1 MGELGHTLGE
11 AYLCLLPLPVALLCG
26 TALLAAVPAAAAPSD
41 TVTLYVAPNGNDA
54 WSGTHPVPNRKHT
67 DGPLASLAGARD
79 ALRHLRAEG
88 RGFRNAVIKVRA
100 GTYTLKEP
108 FVLNAQDGAPDGHIV
123 YEGEGNQKP
132 IITGGRRITGWK
144 KGANGVWTAEI
155 PEVRAGT
162 WYFQSLWVNGERRP
176 RARTPNEGY
185 LHAAARAPEG
195 FDPRSAFVYRNDDI
209 KDWPDLQD
217 VNVIMFHNWEASRHR
232 IQSVDPAR
240 HLVQL
245 TGPAPWPLLEATDRY
260 IVENAPDALDAPG
273 EWYLNRH
280 TGVLSYIPKQGEDMR
295 RAVVI
300 APTIAQLVRIEG
312 NPDQGDFVQNVTF
325 RNLAFEYSDW
335 VLPHQG
341 YADPQAAV
349 SISPAVQV
357 DGARAITLDRLEVS
371 HVGGYGVGFLHAC
384 RDCSLTQ
391 SFIHDLGAG
400 GVKIGETSL
409 PQQTDLRTESC
420 RIENNFIHDGGNVYP
435 SGCGVLA
442 LQTSYNTIRHN
453 EISDFYY
460 TGVSVGWSWGY
471 APSSAHHNL
480 IADNHIHHLGFGVL
494 SDMGGIYTLGVAPGT
509 ILRHNRIHDVE
520 SFSYGGW
527 GIYPD
532 EGSTTLTIE
541 DNIVYNCKSASFHQH
556 YGRDNLIRN
565 NIWAF
570 GREYQLMR
578 TRNEDHRSFIFEHN
592 IVYYTQGD
600 LLGSN
605 WQGGPDKFTM
615 DYNVYW
621 NASGSPVTFQGAS
634 LSAWQAR
641 GLDQHSV
648 VADPL
653 FVNPSA
659 YDFRLKPTSPALAL
673 GFKPIRMEGFGLQG
687 PKEWVDLPLH
697 VPNRPWVVPKPQPP
711 KPITTRFD
719 DLPLGSAPLDM
730 HVYGEENGA
739 SIRVANRPDGLPGH
753 CLKFT
758 DAPGMRNAYDPHAF
772 YIPNYKE
779 GTATFTFDL
788 WYEPAAEMFV
798 EWRNNSS
805 PYAVGPSLYLHP
817 DGRLT
822 ANGRELMVVPPR
834 QWIHVVEV
842 CRLGKQ
848 SDARWSLTI
857 RVAGQAEHRFDDL
870 PCSPDFRTL
879 DWLGFSS
886 MATDTRVFYVNN
898 IHLTLA
904 SEGPK
909 PSGRPKH
916 GGTGNPTGS

>member
-1 MGELGHTLGE
+1 MGTFSQPLHE
-11 AYLCLLPLPVALLCG
+11 AFLCLLPVPVALLCA
-26 TALLAAVPAAAAPSD
+26 TVLCTAVPAATEPSG
-41 TVTLYVAPNGNDA
+41 TLVLYVAPNGSDD
-54 WSGTHPVPNRKHT
+54 WSGRLRLPNPRRT
-67 DGPLASLAGARD
+67 DGPLATLQGARD
-79 ALRHLRAEG
+79 AIRRI
-88 RGFRNAVIKVRA
+88 RTRNDAPQHIVVKVEA
-100 GTYTLKEP
+100 GTYSLKEP
-108 FVLNAQDGAPDGHIV
+108 FTLNSQDGEPQGSVV
-123 YEGEGNQKP
+123 YEGEGTHP
-132 IITGGRRITGWK
+132 PVLSGGRRITGWK
-144 KGANGVWTAEI
+144 KGTNGVWTAEI

-185 LHAAARAPEG
+185 LHAAARAPQG
-195 FDPRSAFVYRNDDI
+195 FDPRSAFIFRDEDI
-209 KDWPDLQD
+209 KNWPDLED

-232 IQSVDPAR
+232 IQSVDATH

-280 TGVLSYIPKQGEDMR
+280 TGTLSYIPKPGEDMHK
-295 RAVVI
+295 AVVV
-300 APTIAQLVRIEG
+300 APILTQLVRIEG
-312 NPDQGDFVQNVTF
+312 NPAQGEFVQNVTL
-325 RNLAFEYSDW
+325 RNLAFEYCDW
-335 VLPHQG
+335 VLPHEG

-349 SISPAVQV
+349 SIPPAVEV
-357 DGARAITLDRLEVS
+357 NGARSVGLELLEVS

-384 RDCSLTQ
+384 RDCALIQTY
-391 SFIHDLGAG
+391 IHDLGAG
-400 GVKIGETSL
+400 GVKLGETSL
-409 PQQTDLRTESC
+409 PQQEDLRTESC
-420 RIENNFIHDGGNVYP
+420 RVENNFIHDGGNVYP
-435 SGCGVLA
+435 SGCGILA

-480 IADNHIHHLGFGVL
+480 VADNHIHHIGFAVL

-509 ILRHNRIHDVE
+509 ILRHNKIHDVE

-541 DNIVYNCKSASFHQH
+541 DNVVYNCKSACFHQH

-570 GREYQLMR
+570 GREFQLMR
-578 TRNEDHRSFIFEHN
+578 TRNEDHRSFTFEHN

-605 WQGGPDKFTM
+605 WQGGPDKFSM

-621 NASGSPVTFQGAS
+621 NAAGKPVTFQGAS
-634 LSAWQAR
+634 LAAWQAR
-641 GLDQHSV
+641 GLDRHSV

-653 FVNPSA
+653 FVNAEA

-673 GFKPIRMEGFGLQG
+673 GFKPIRMNGFGLEG
-687 PKEWVDLPLH
+687 PKNWVTLPLR
-697 VPNRPWVVPKPQPP
+697 VRNRPWVVPKPQPP
-711 KPITTRFD
+711 QPIAE
-719 DLPLGSAPLDM
+719 DLDQLPVGSAPLDLRI
-730 HVYGEENGA
+730 YGEENGA
-739 SIRVANRPDGLPGH
+739 SIRVAPRPDGLQGH

-758 DAPGMRNAYDPHAF
+758 DAPGLRNAYDPHAF
-772 YIPNYKE
+772 YLPDYSE
-779 GTATFTFDL
+779 GTARFAFDL
-788 WYEPAAEMFV
+788 WFEPSAEMFV
-798 EWRNNSS
+798 EWRNNAS

-822 ANGRELMVVPPR
+822 ANGRDLLDVPPR
-834 QWIHVVEV
+834 HWIHVEET
-842 CRLGKQ
+842 CGLG
-848 SDARWSLTI
+848 SRAS
-857 RVAGQAEHRFDDL
+857 GQWTLKLQLEGRPPRIFTDL
-870 PCSPDFRTL
+870 PCSKAFRTL

-898 IHLTLA
+898 IRLTLLPA
-904 SEGPK
+904 GPK
-909 PSGRPKH
+909 NSFEGRRD
-916 GGTGNPTGS
+916 GTREPENS

>member
-1 MGELGHTLGE
+1 MSDL
-11 AYLCLLPLPVALLCG
+11 ARFLCDAQLSLFSIPWTLLC
-26 TALLAAVPAAAAPSD
+26 ASLLLAAVPAAAHPAG
-41 TVTLYVAPNGNDA
+41 TLVLYVSPAGRDGWSGRMPAPN
-54 WSGTHPVPNRKHT
+54 RERT
-67 DGPLASLAGARD
+67 DGPLATLAGARD
-79 ALRHLRAEG
+79 ALRRLRSEGRAEPHV
-88 RGFRNAVIKVRA
+88 VIKIRS
-100 GTYTLKEP
+100 GTYYLKEP
-108 FVLNAQDGAPDGHIV
+108 FTLTAEDGSADGSV
-123 YEGEGNQKP
+123 TYEGEGSQP
-132 IITGGRRITGWK
+132 PVFIGGRRITGWK
-144 KGANGVWTAEI
+144 KGANGIWTAQI
-155 PEVRAGT
+155 PEVRAGA

-185 LHAAARAPEG
+185 LHAAARAPAG
-195 FDPRSAFVYRNDDI
+195 FDARSAFIYRDDDI
-209 KDWPDLQD
+209 KNWPDLED

-232 IQSVDPAR
+232 IQSVDASR

-273 EWYLNRH
+273 EWYLDRH
-280 TGVLSYIPKQGEDMR
+280 TGVLSYIPKPGEDMHK
-295 RAVVI
+295 AVVI
-300 APTIAQLVRIEG
+300 APVLTQLVRIEG
-312 NPDQGDFVQNVTF
+312 DAEHGGFVQNLSLKH
-325 RNLAFEYSDW
+325 LAFEYCDW
-335 VLPHQG
+335 TLPHQG

-349 SISPAVQV
+349 SIPPAIEVN
-357 DGARAITLDRLEVS
+357 GARSVSLDRLEVA

-384 RDCSLTQ
+384 KDCALTQ
-391 SFIHDLGAG
+391 SFVHDQGAG
-400 GVKIGETSL
+400 GVKIGETGL
-409 PQQTDLRTESC
+409 PQQEELRTENC
-420 RIENNFIHDGGNVYP
+420 RVVNDFIHDGGNVYP
-435 SGCGVLA
+435 SGCGILA

-471 APSSAHHNL
+471 APSSAHHN
-480 IADNHIHHLGFGVL
+480 IVADNHIHHIGFGVL

-509 ILRHNRIHDVE
+509 ILRHNKIHDVE

-541 DNIVYNCKSASFHQH
+541 DNVVYNCKSACFHQH

-570 GREYQLMR
+570 GREFQLMR
-578 TRNEDHRSFIFEHN
+578 TRNEDHRSFTFEHN

-605 WQGGPDKFTM
+605 WQGGPDKFAM

-621 NASGSPVTFQGAS
+621 NASGKPVTFQGAS

-653 FVNPSA
+653 FVNASA
-659 YDFRLKPTSPALAL
+659 YDFRLKPASPALAL
-673 GFKPIRMEGFGLQG
+673 GFKPINMQGFGLQG
-687 PKEWVDLPLH
+687 PRSWVELPMH
-697 VPNRPWVVPKPQPP
+697 VRNRPWVVNKPQPP
-711 KPITTRFD
+711 KPISEDFD
-719 DLPLGSAPLDM
+719 DLPVGSSPLDM

-739 SIRVANRPDGLPGH
+739 SIRVADRPDGAPGH

-758 DAPGMRNAYDPHAF
+758 DAPGMRNVYDPHMF
-772 YIPNYKE
+772 YIPGYTA
-779 GTATFTFDL
+779 GTARFTFDL
-788 WYEPAAEMFV
+788 CFEPSAEMFV

-822 ANGRELMVVPPR
+822 ANGRDLLVAPPNT
-834 QWIHVVEV
+834 WIHVAET
-842 CRLGKQ
+842 CGLG
-848 SDARWSLTI
+848 SEATGRWSLQLQIDGQPPQTF
-857 RVAGQAEHRFDDL
+857 AGL
-870 PCSPDFRTL
+870 PCSPEFRTL

-886 MATDTRVFYVNN
+886 MARDTRVFYINHIRLRLVSG
-898 IHLTLA
+898 A
-904 SEGPK
+904 SSH
-909 PSGRPKH
+909 SG
-916 GGTGNPTGS
+916 